1 MNFFFDLILIFY
13 CRSFKIFTMGAPR
26 EISIEG
32 GQGGATPGR
41 GAPKNLFNERLP

>member
-13 CRSFKIFTMGAPR
+13 CRFFKIFTMGGPR
-26 EISIEG
+26 EISIERG
-32 GQGGATPGR
+32 GGGATGR